1 MARLEVE
8 IGANIKDFQSK
19 LSQALKGFDTLKR
32 EEKALSVAFKEGV
45 ISADRYYDALA
56 VNSSKLKNTSKQINN
71 YKSNIDGVGQ
81 GMGKMSRGVAS
92 GNSAMTAFSRTIQD
106 APFGIMGVSNNITNL
121 TEQFGYLKKRTGS
134 AGGALKAMLKDMK
147 GFGGITLAISIA
159 TSLLLV
165 FGDKIFKTKD
175 KIKDL
180 KEEQEKLTKS
190 LDNYVLGLE
199 AVNQANLK
207 GQKTA
212 TKELTSLRLLKEQIN
227 NTNLSLDDRKDAI
240 ESLRKKYP
248 SYLKNLSDEKLL
260 NGGLSTVYDTLTTSI
275 IKRAKATASM
285 NAIIKN
291 SEKLLII
298 ESQLSAEKINSAEL
312 DAKATKLE
320 NTAINAISKNLS
332 GQETLTRQAKTAR
345 DNYNDSIA
353 KTKILVGQMQN
364 LEMTNIDLEG
374 NVSDFGGIANSIVPS
389 NTTEKVK
396 DRLKDVFVGFTE
408 KYKEE
413 KQKFQDVVADDPL
426 IIDADNEWSAI
437 DWTAYYNLKKFDEKR
452 NETLDRLKEFNESAN
467 NIIQNS
473 LTDTFA
479 GIGRAIGSAMINGG
493 NLAEGLGKA
502 LLGGIGGMLTQLGT
516 MAIGVGIGIKAIKKA
531 LLTLNPVVAI
541 GAGVAL
547 VALGS
552 AFSAGASK
560 IGSSGGSGGGSNAS
574 SGSGSNSGGFNGSSS
589 GGFSSSSGGGTV
601 VFEIAGTKLVGVLS
615 NTLRRNR
622 NLGGSLSLTD

>member
-1 MARLEVE
+1 MAFPMFSPLAVS
-8 IGANIKDFQSK
+8 G
-19 LSQALKGFDTLKR
+19 
-32 EEKALSVAFKEGV
+32 
-45 ISADRYYDALA
+45 ALA
-56 VNSSKLKNTSKQINN
+56 
-71 YKSNIDGVGQ
+71 
-81 GMGKMSRGVAS
+81 
-92 GNSAMTAFSRTIQD
+92 
-106 APFGIMGVSNNITNL
+106 GIG
-121 TEQFGYLKKRTGS
+121 TG
-134 AGGALKAMLKDMK
+134 
-147 GFGGITLAISIA
+147 
-159 TSLLLV
+159 
-165 FGDKIFKTKD
+165 
-175 KIKDL
+175 
-180 KEEQEKLTKS
+180 LTK
-190 LDNYVLGLE
+190 
-199 AVNQANLK
+199 AR
-207 GQKTA
+207 
-212 TKELTSLRLLKEQIN
+212 ELT
-227 NTNLSLDDRKDAI
+227 
-240 ESLRKKYP
+240 
-248 SYLKNLSDEKLL
+248 
-260 NGGLSTVYDTLTTSI
+260 
-275 IKRAKATASM
+275 
-285 NAIIKN
+285 
-291 SEKLLII
+291 
-298 ESQLSAEKINSAEL
+298 
-312 DAKATKLE
+312 
-320 NTAINAISKNLS
+320 
-332 GQETLTRQAKTAR
+332 
-345 DNYNDSIA
+345 
-353 KTKILVGQMQN
+353 
-364 LEMTNIDLEG
+364 
-374 NVSDFGGIANSIVPS
+374 
-389 NTTEKVK
+389 
-396 DRLKDVFVGFTE
+396 
-408 KYKEE
+408 E